1 MYLYTHIIYIY
12 IYIHASNYT
21 ADASTCG
28 IRSTH
33 SLRRYRLYIH
43 GRIYIYNI
51 YIYIFLISFFC
62 LNALAHVSN
71 TDVWKTACALPFF
84 LSLCLLLCII
94 DFYVYTVSCGYAYME
109 NNMHVK

>member
-43 GRIYIYNI
+43 
-51 YIYIFLISFFC
+51 FFDFFFC

-94 DFYVYTVSCGYAYME
+94 YFYVYTVSCGYAYME